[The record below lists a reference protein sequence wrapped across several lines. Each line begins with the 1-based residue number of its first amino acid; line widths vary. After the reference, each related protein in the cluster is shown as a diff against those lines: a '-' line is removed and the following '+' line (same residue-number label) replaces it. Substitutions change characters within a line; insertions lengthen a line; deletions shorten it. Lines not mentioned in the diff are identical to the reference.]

1 MSESVMVA
9 LIAAGPPTLAS
20 VFAYLSSRSVR
31 RSVGRRDAVPLYAVV
46 ELLVKKVDQV
56 VEGQADIRERLAR
69 LEGDHGLRIW
79 TTRP

>member
-9 LIAAGPPTLAS
+9 IIAAGPPTLAALLA
-20 VFAYLSSRSVR
+20 FLSSRSVR
-31 RSVGRRDAVPLYAVV
+31 RSVGRPEAVPLSTVV

-79 TTRP
+79 TARP